1 MQEFDVIQVL
11 FKLSSIFQRVSIE
24 TTVILNEKMLNEK
37 ST

>member
-24 TTVILNEKMLNEK
+24 TSHSQREDVE
-37 ST
+37 